1 MTLFVTAI
9 LCVLGCAVFFF
20 CKRWMPSWARWGS
33 IKTSE
38 CRMKSDSH
46 ASFCFA
52 IHVYA
57 ISKLCIL
64 ILLLPFL
71 HDIPCQGRLLHV
83 RNIQVL
89 AGALDM

>member
-38 CRMKSDSH
+38 CR
-46 ASFCFA
+46 
-52 IHVYA
+52 
-57 ISKLCIL
+57 ISVWLTVKLLQEIGLAC
-64 ILLLPFL
+64 ILLLRHPRL
-71 HDIPCQGRLLHV
+71 QALPERTGKAHDDVFHRAQSAV
-83 RNIQVL
+83 
-89 AGALDM
+89 AAFSS